1 VKFLKS
7 LQDQVLEID
16 LLFYL
21 FDQFSLCMSTHK
33 SSKANSRSTSTITTK
48 VDDPSLL
55 EIERNLEKTSLQ
67 INLKIIYSTLLSA
80 LLSQIEPQLIVD
92 NHERVLDFCH
102 CLLKNILNDLDE
114 EGLLFD
120 LESVHLTL
128 SLISVFTTGVV
139 ALHTEL
145 KHKLKIFLPLLDR
158 LRSLKGRETN
168 ETVDIGEM
176 AESLFISIGTHCGIK
191 SESLSAKKGAVPLIE
206 EMDDVREEV
215 EEKNSQGGDEYER
228 AMNDVKD
235 PLVPVKAHGLV
246 VLRKLIDARNERCL
260 ANKDTLVEIFMKYL
274 KHDDSYIYLAAIN
287 CLIR

>member
-1 VKFLKS
+1 MKFLKS

-33 SSKANSRSTSTITTK
+33 SSKSNSCSTSTITTK
-48 VDDPSLL
+48 VYDSSLL
-55 EIERNLEKTSLQ
+55 EIERNLEKTSLE
-67 INLKIIYSTLLSA
+67 INLKIIYSTLLST
-80 LLSQIEPQLIVD
+80 LLAQIEPQLIID
-92 NHERVLDFCH
+92 NHERVLEFCH

-158 LRSLKGRETN
+158 LRSLKRETN
-168 ETVDIGEM
+168 ETIDIGEM

-191 SESLSAKKGAVPLIE
+191 SEPLSAKKGAVPLIE
-206 EMDDVREEV
+206 EMDDVGEEV
-215 EEKNSQGGDEYER
+215 EERKSQGGDEYER